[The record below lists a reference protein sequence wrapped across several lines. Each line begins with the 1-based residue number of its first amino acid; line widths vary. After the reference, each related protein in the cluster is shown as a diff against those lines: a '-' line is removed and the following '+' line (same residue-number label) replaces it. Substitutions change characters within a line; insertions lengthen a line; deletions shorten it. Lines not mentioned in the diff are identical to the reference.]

1 MRGIEPTAEASLL
14 RDCLCGDR
22 SAQYALYE
30 RYRPDMFRLCLRYS
44 SSREEAEDM
53 LQDGFITVFRD
64 LDKFRSEGALGGWVR
79 QVILRTALQH
89 LRRRRWIFEPLNG
102 IWEDPGPGLEQ
113 QTHNRLDAQHLT
125 LLLQRMPSGYR
136 TIFNLFV
143 VEGYPHEEIAEM
155 LGISASTSKTQ
166 LFKARNWLQARLPA
180 SLRKT
185 N

>member
-1 MRGIEPTAEASLL
+1 MVSAQDASLL
-14 RDCLCGDR
+14 RECLQGDR
-22 SAQYALYE
+22 RAQYALYAL
-30 RYRPDMFRLCLRYS
+30 YRSDMFRLCLRYA

-64 LDKFRSEGALGGWVR
+64 LDKFRSEGALGGWIR
-79 QVILRTALQH
+79 QVVLRTALQH
-89 LRRRRWIFEPLNG
+89 LRRRRWTFEPLDG
-102 IWEDPGPGLEQ
+102 IWEDPGPGLEKEALD
-113 QTHNRLDAQHLT
+113 RLDAGHLT

-143 VEGYPHEEIAEM
+143 VEGYPHEEIGEL
-155 LGISASTSKTQ
+155 LGISTSTSKTQ

-180 SLRKT
+180 SLSKT